1 MTCGW
6 VRDLPVAA
14 GRTESNDKDQDYLL
28 LCGGGSGEPCLA
40 TVQGACRSP
49 APTPRRRPAPT
60 PHRRAAADARS
71 PARAA
76 PSQESSREPCLEPSR
91 VTDTPP
97 GRKPHPRSA
106 NGRDSESLGFIPGSA
121 DSGPPVRTCGACTPC
136 TPPGWGGCREV
147 ICCIVTCGVYGS
159 RQPCLSSVRAET
171 STDNPGQPD
180 PHDCPPNGV
189 ALTTAAVRQEPRTTQ
204 PAKLPPSDSFRYGDV
219 RIGGKRVDYS
229 AVGPPRRNRPPG
241 AKTGESQRPVSNTSV
256 TSVYSR
262 EELDFLDDL
271 SDSGTDIDSLITKK
285 LLELYKLHQI
295 DQLAKCTSDS
305 SFSRKTNE
313 ISDLIYC
320 IAQDYNLEEQEAECR
335 LVHGVIRIST
345 RKSKRTAPKAKD
357 PAHNP
362 PAAPLNGKRDGTLP
376 DSGNETM
383 TDTFYSNDTEPEV
396 KVSQQTP
403 SDALARRMRISSGRE
418 YSSGAQDTETDSS
431 GTPLL
436 QFIRT

>member
-1 MTCGW
+1 MPGNSAGSVQKPRPHGGQTG
-6 VRDLPVAA
+6 RAA
-14 GRTESNDKDQDYLL
+14 GEGQR
-28 LCGGGSGEPCLA
+28 
-40 TVQGACRSP
+40 RS
-49 APTPRRRPAPT
+49 
-60 PHRRAAADARS
+60 RAQSRDSSA
-71 PARAA
+71 
-76 PSQESSREPCLEPSR
+76 SQESSREPCLEPSR
-91 VTDTPP
+91 LTDMAQ

-106 NGRDSESLGFIPGSA
+106 NGRDSETLGFIPGSA
-121 DSGPPVRTCGACTPC
+121 DSAPAVRTHGPA
-136 TPPGWGGCREV
+136 PPGWGCRALF
-147 ICCIVTCGVYGS
+147 CCIVTCGLYGS
-159 RQPCLSSVRAET
+159 REPCLSSRTARPPPT
-171 STDNPGQPD
+171 TPPR
-180 PHDCPPNGV
+180 PTPRTAPNGV
-189 ALTTAAVRQEPRTTQ
+189 AMTTGAVRQEPRPAQ
-204 PAKLPPSDSFRYGDV
+204 PLKLLPSDSFRYGDL
-219 RIGGKRVDYS
+219 RIGGK
-229 AVGPPRRNRPPG
+229 
-241 AKTGESQRPVSNTSV
+241 KRPVSNTSV

-345 RKSKRTAPKAKD
+345 RKSKRSAPRAKE
-357 PAHNP
+357 PAP
-362 PAAPLNGKRDGTLP
+362 PLSAPLNGRRDGTLP

-383 TDTFYSNDTEPEV
+383 MDTFYSNDTEPEV

-403 SDALARRMRISSGRE
+403 SDALARQMRMNSGRE
-418 YSSGAQDTETDSS
+418 YSPSSPTAFSPSPHYTETDSS

-436 QFIRT
+436 HYIRT